1 MDLQFTQEE
10 LDFQSEVREWL
21 KRNYSEDIRRRYVN
35 SPNGHLTREDHMSWQ
50 QALYKQGWAGINWS
64 KEYGGAEFTAAQ
76 KYLFNKE
83 MSAAN
88 APSVVAFGAK
98 MVAPVIMAFGTDEQK
113 EKYLPDILSSKVW
126 WCQGYS
132 EPGSGSD
139 LASLTTKAEDKG
151 DHYLVNGSKT

>member
-10 LDFQSEVREWL
+10 LDFQREVRDWL
-21 KRNYSEDIRRRYVN
+21 KENYPEDMRERHDN
-35 SPNGHLTREDHMSWQ
+35 SPNGHLSREEHMEWQ
-50 QALYKQGWAGINWS
+50 KALFKKGWAGVNWP
-64 KEYGGAEFTAAQ
+64 KEYGGAEFNAAQ

-83 MSAAN
+83 MAAVN
-88 APSVVAFGAK
+88 APTVIAFGEK
-98 MVAPVIMAFGTDEQK
+98 MVAPVIMAFGTEEQK

-139 LASLTTKAEDKG
+139 LASLKTKAEDLSLI
-151 DHYLVNGSKT
+151 HI